1 MDGGSARYYFVPR
14 GGMHP
19 LFGLSPEHGALYQVP
34 PPPHTPLT
42 FGGEGGGGPPRWL
55 LPLTACVIIWFLA

>member
-1 MDGGSARYYFVPR
+1 MDGGSARYYFIPR

-34 PPPHTPLT
+34 PPPDTPFT
-42 FGGEGGGGPPRWL
+42 FGGEGVAVLSDGCCL
-55 LPLTACVIIWFLA
+55 SLPV